1 MLKSRANLIEKLI
14 ANDQRTGLA
23 YGEKPR
29 FEVRQEP
36 LLHHFSS
43 SFLPSNQNRLEGRWR
58 SSFRVLDENM
68 NQFPARFTKEP
79 SQHSST
85 ISLWIA
91 HYRLTSVMKARYD
104 DRPTLE
110 HHSQPLA

>member
-1 MLKSRANLIEKLI
+1 MLKSRANLIEQLI
-14 ANDQRTGLA
+14 PDDQRTGLA

-43 SFLPSNQNRLEGRWR
+43 SFLSEHTQNRSEGARAAL
-58 SSFRVLDENM
+58 FAVLVENVSGS
-68 NQFPARFTKEP
+68 QPGSRKEP
-79 SQHSST
+79 DQHSST

-91 HYRLTSVMKARYD
+91 TTDQRLS
-104 DRPTLE
+104 
-110 HHSQPLA
+110 